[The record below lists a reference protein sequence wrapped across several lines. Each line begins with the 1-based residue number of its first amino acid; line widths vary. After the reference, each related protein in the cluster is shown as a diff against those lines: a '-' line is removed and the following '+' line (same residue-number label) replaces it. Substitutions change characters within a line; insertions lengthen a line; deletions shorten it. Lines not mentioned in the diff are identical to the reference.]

1 MKLFTRMAA
10 LVLAGTLSL
19 CLLTGCQN
27 QAGSSSSSADNVPEV
42 VDVATINDICLYLS
56 GLNADEVV
64 AKGEDIQLT
73 AGELMY
79 WIAINCD
86 SMRSYYYYYYGMD
99 QLPWD
104 ASDGEGEI
112 TMSDFVL
119 DESMK
124 YAAIQRL
131 VATKGGQEGF
141 APTQENMDGIQAA
154 VDTMQAEASAAG
166 TSLQTLLFQQGL
178 TEDLFRWNCESD
190 YIYETLSL
198 AKFGPDSPNPPTEE
212 SIIALREAQGEYKV
226 KHILLATVDTTT
238 RAPLDEATAAQKKEQ
253 AQLLWDQLSNSPD
266 LPGDFDKLMREY
278 SEDPG
283 LATNPDGYTFSDE
296 DTASLDP
303 AFDEAA
309 KALKEGEMSGI
320 VEGVSGY
327 HIILRLP
334 LSISLEEDAQVYINT
349 KMSQLTDEWLE
360 QAGMKTTKAFF
371 FWQASATDSSPMA
384 ILPPLRARPSRFSVL
399 FIAVPRLHL
408 SLQCGVDLRVHL
420 GGEGPLDG
428 AALSGAG
435 QTVGVGAQIG
445 APSGLLAPEIQ

>member
-238 RAPLDEATAAQKKEQ
+238 REPLDEKTAAEKKATAEK
-253 AQLLWDQLSNSPD
+253 LLAD
-266 LPGDFDKLMREY
+266 LRASSDPMTLFDEYMNTY

-283 LATNPDGYTFSDE
+283 LATNPDGYIF
-296 DTASLDP
+296 TANTSVDP
-303 AFDEAA
+303 AFEEAA
-309 KALKEGEMSGI
+309 LALEYGQISEL

-334 LSISLEEDAQVYINT
+334 LGISLEEDAQVYINT

-360 QAGMKTTKAFF
+360 QADIKTTKSFDKLNA
-371 FWQASATDSSPMA
+371 QT
-384 ILPPLRARPSRFSVL
+384 IYERL
-399 FIAVPRLHL
+399 IAYRDAV
-408 SLQCGVDLRVHL
+408 
-420 GGEGPLDG
+420 
-428 AALSGAG
+428 AAPTNSTEN
-435 QTVGVGAQIG
+435 QPQ
-445 APSGLLAPEIQ
+445 Q